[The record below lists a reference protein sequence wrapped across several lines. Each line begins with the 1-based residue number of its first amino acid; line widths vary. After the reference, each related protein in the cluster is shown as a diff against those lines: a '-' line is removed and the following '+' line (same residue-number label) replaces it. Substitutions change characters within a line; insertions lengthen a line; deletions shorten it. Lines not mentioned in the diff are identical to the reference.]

1 MLDWNQGKKQKN
13 IKIKLKLNTSNNME
27 SSQFILIIRQTNINS
42 LYYNNTIS
50 LEGSQITPYAF
61 Y

>member
-13 IKIKLKLNTSNNME
+13 IKIKLKLNTSNNKE

-50 LEGSQITPYAF
+50 LEGSQITPYDF